1 MYWARALLLFVWPSQ
16 FSVAVRHQK
25 LQSHFFFRV
34 IFFLFFLA
42 CMQSKL
48 LCIHHQ
54 HRQSISQ
61 SVYTTLGPQTWV
73 TSAIHTNSDDY
84 FLCVAWRLLGKVAC
98 FHNGFSYI
106 LGCWWFFGIWVGWF
120 FFVGWL
126 VCWTYFLCTFIFI
139 RFLRGYFLVRSDFR
153 IYKIRVYM

>member
-1 MYWARALLLFVWPSQ
+1 
-16 FSVAVRHQK
+16 
-25 LQSHFFFRV
+25 
-34 IFFLFFLA
+34 
-42 CMQSKL
+42 MQSKL

-106 LGCWWFFGIWVGWF
+106 LGCWWFFGIWVGF
-120 FFVGWL
+120 FCWL
-126 VCWTYFLCTFIFI
+126 VGLLDIFFMYIYIYTYFCGDIFWFGQI
-139 RFLRGYFLVRSDFR
+139 FGYTKYEYICEL
-153 IYKIRVYM
+153 